1 MYSYKTKGVC
11 SHKIEIKLDD
21 NNKIEDVKIIG
32 GCQGNLSGLATMC
45 KGQDAQEVIQKLKG
59 IKCGSKSTSCP
70 DQLSIALEQ
79 ALETR
84 KKASSQN

>member
-11 SHKIEIKLDD
+11 SKKIEVKLDE
-21 NNKIEDVKIIG
+21 NNRIEDLKIIG

-45 KGQDAQEVIQKLKG
+45 KGQDAYEVIQKLKG

-70 DQLSIALEQ
+70 DQLSIALEE
-79 ALETR
+79 ALEIR
-84 KKASSQN
+84 KKSFSQN